1 MKNKDTQTV
10 DFLDE
15 FEFEDAL
22 DSFEN
27 FEAENKKLIV
37 KKLRS
42 LRICHGEKTQAR
54 IKEFVF
60 SPEGLRAL
68 RIAQV
73 TDAAAFYNLL
83 IFKSKHLGTFRD
95 SAHFSHPKTGVQ
107 NG

>member
-1 MKNKDTQTV
+1 MKNNDTQTV

-27 FEAENKKLIV
+27 FEAENKKFIV
-37 KKLRS
+37 QKLRS
-42 LRICHGEKTQAR
+42 LRRCHGDKTQAR

-73 TDAAAFYNLL
+73 TDADGFYNLL
-83 IFKSKHLGTFRD
+83 ISKSKQLGTFRD
-95 SAHFSHPKTGVQ
+95 SAYFSYPKTGVRR
-107 NG
+107 G